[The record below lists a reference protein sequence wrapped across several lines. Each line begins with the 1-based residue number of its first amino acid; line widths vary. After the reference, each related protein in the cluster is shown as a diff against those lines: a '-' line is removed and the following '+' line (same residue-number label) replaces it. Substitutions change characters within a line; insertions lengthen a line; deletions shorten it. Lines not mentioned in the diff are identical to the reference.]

1 MPSTDAEAAVVD
13 GDGLDLQVVVG
24 DLTRETTD
32 VIVNAANVHLRHG
45 GGVAGALSR
54 AGGPA
59 VQAESNAWVATH
71 GPLRDGRA
79 AVTTAGTLAA
89 GHLVHVAGPVY
100 EADRDDN
107 AERLALAVTTALDA
121 AADLGATSVALPLLS
136 AGIYGYPRAEAAAV
150 LVRAVRRWGA
160 DHPDASLGVVRVV
173 VLDEGAADDVRAAT

>member
-1 MPSTDAEAAVVD
+1 MVD
-13 GDGLDLQVVVG
+13 GGGLDLQVVVG

-59 VQAESNAWVATH
+59 VQAESDAWVVTN

-79 AVTTAGTLAA
+79 AVTTAGRLAPE
-89 GHLVHVAGPVY
+89 HLVHVAGPVY
-100 EADRDDN
+100 EADRGDN
-107 AERLALAVTTALDA
+107 ADRLALAVTTALDA
-121 AADLGATSVALPLLS
+121 AADLGATSIALPLLS

-150 LVRAVRRWGA
+150 LVRAVRRWGT

-173 VLDEGAADDVRAAT
+173 VLDEDAAADVRAAT